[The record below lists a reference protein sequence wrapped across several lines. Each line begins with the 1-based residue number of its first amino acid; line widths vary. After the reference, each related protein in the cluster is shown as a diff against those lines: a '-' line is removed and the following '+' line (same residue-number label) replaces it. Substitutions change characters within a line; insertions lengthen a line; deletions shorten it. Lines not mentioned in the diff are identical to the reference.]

1 MKLIRQQLSYYLIGY
16 LIGYATGYLTSS
28 AEFIAFEH

>member
-1 MKLIRQQLSYYLIGY
+1 MKLIRQQLSYY